1 MNQITYL
8 IANVAYLFVAALQLL
23 MFIRAIL
30 SWIPLMEE
38 NAFTIFVY
46 QITETVIYP
55 VRCILDRFEFIAAL
69 PIDLSFFVT
78 FVLLSVL
85 QTVLL

>member
-8 IANVAYLFVAALQLL
+8 ITNVAYLFVAALQLL

-30 SWIPLMEE
+30 SWIPMMEE
-38 NAFTIFVY
+38 NTFTIFVY

-55 VRCILDRFEFIAAL
+55 VRCILDRFELFATL
-69 PIDLSFFVT
+69 PIDISFFVT